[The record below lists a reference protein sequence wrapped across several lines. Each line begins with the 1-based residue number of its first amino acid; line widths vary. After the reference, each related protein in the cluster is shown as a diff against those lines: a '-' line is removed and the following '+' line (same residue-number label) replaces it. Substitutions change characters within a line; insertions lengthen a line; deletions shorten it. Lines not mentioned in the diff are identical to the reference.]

1 MFTVEQI
8 KQAHA
13 KVRSGADFPA
23 YIQDIKQLGVIGYET
38 MVTDSRNRYF
48 GNNGFTAE
56 AAPMYAP
63 LSIAEDTNAAVFSER
78 LKMHQAGKT
87 DYRTFCQDCARC
99 GVAKWVVS
107 LEAMTCTYFDSKGRP
122 VLVEKVPG

>member
-23 YIQDIKQLGVIGYET
+23 YIQAIKQLGVIGYET

-48 GNNGFTAE
+48 GNAGFTAE

-63 LSIAEDTNAAVFSER
+63 LFIAAATNTDLFRER

-87 DYRTFCQDCARC
+87 DYRTFCQDCADC
-99 GVAKWVVS
+99 GVEKWVVS
-107 LEAMTCTYFDSKGRP
+107 LDAMTCTYFDQQGNE